1 MISVIIPTMWEADEL
16 NYMLPALN
24 DHPLIGEIILI
35 DNAPEKKNEATCSLS
50 KVTYV
55 TFGKNIYPVPS
66 WNHGWKT
73 AKYDKLLIIN
83 DDVMFS
89 VAIIDAIYD
98 HITEQNGT
106 ITINSRNVRQPL
118 LSLNNNIEWIHEI
131 KSDTIELQQ
140 CDRLKHR
147 AAIIIGIHKNSYE
160 FIPEELLIH
169 FNDYFLFKIC
179 ILRKKPNLSICNALA
194 RTEMSKTVRNFP
206 AITKHE
212 QRIYPG
218 IFKKYKIDDIIC

>member
-16 NYMLPALN
+16 NHMLPALN
-24 DHPLIGEIILI
+24 AHPLIGEIILI

-55 TFGKNIYPVPS
+55 TFGKNIYVSPS
-66 WNHGWKT
+66 WNHGWKV

-89 VAIIDAIYD
+89 IAIVDAIYD

-106 ITINSRNVRQPL
+106 ITIDSKTVKQPL
-118 LSLNNNIEWIHEI
+118 LSLNNNVNWIYDVKVDQI
-131 KSDTIELQQ
+131 KFEECSK
-140 CDRLKHR
+140 LKHKS
-147 AAIIIGIHKNSYE
+147 ATIIGIHKNSYDS
-160 FIPEELLIH
+160 IPEELLIH
-169 FNDYFLFKIC
+169 FTDYFLFNIC
-179 ILRKKPNLSICNALA
+179 VTKNKKNLSILNAIA
-194 RTEMSKTVRNFP
+194 RTEMSKTVRKFP
-206 AITKHE
+206 AIIKHE

-218 IFKKYKIDDIIC
+218 IFQKYKISSKL

>member
-16 NYMLPALN
+16 NHMLPALN

-55 TFGKNIYPVPS
+55 TFGKNIFPVPS
-66 WNHGWKT
+66 WNYGWKT
-73 AKYDKLLIIN
+73 AKYDKLFIIN

-89 VAIIDAIYD
+89 LSIVDAIYD

-106 ITINSRNVRQPL
+106 ITIDSGSVRQPL
-118 LSLNNNIEWIHEI
+118 LSLKENTKWIYDISANEI
-131 KSDTIELQQ
+131 QLKD
-140 CDRLKHR
+140 CDKLKHK

-179 ILRKKPNLSICNALA
+179 ILRKKPNFSICNALA
-194 RTEMSKTVRNFP
+194 RTEMSKTVRKFP
-206 AITKHE
+206 AIIKHE

-218 IFKKYKIDDIIC
+218 IFQKYKINSKL